1 MYNEHTINETA
12 NSNIMNSKEFI
23 ESGVLELYILGIAS
37 HAEQQEVELRAKTD
51 PAIQEELNAISLSLE
66 AVAVKQVIPPNPII
80 KPFLMATINYMDRMM
95 QGEPVTEP
103 PLLHKQSAIKDY
115 APWLQREDLKYSGTE
130 PVFAYIIGHT
140 KKVTTAIVWLKEL
153 APQEVHDA
161 EHEFFLIVE
170 GTCNIVVDGKE
181 NSLVPGDCF
190 AIPLYKNHFIKVT
203 SAIPCKVILQRV
215 AA

>member
-1 MYNEHTINETA
+1 
-12 NSNIMNSKEFI
+12 MNSKEFI
-23 ESGVLELYILGIAS
+23 ESGILELYILGIAS
-37 HAEQQEVELRAKTD
+37 NAEQQEVELMAKTD

-80 KPFLMATINYMDRMM
+80 KPFLMATINYTDRIM

-103 PLLHKQSAIKDY
+103 PLLHQHSTIKDY
-115 APWLQREDLKYSGTE
+115 APWLQRADMTYTGTE

-140 KKVTTAIVWLKEL
+140 KKATTAIVWLKDF
-153 APQEVHDA
+153 APQEVHDT
-161 EHEFFLIVE
+161 ELECFLIVE

-190 AIPLYKNHFIKVT
+190 VIPLHKNHFVKVT
-203 SAIPCKVILQRV
+203 SAIPCKVILQRI